1 MGEEMKKLN
10 FTIDKIYC
18 SAHKRAILSAKF
30 FREGFFQFQEKNNI
44 DKLPIYLKLNLH
56 ELGGIYM
63 GNKCFPGLNKKGV
76 KDLCNDIIIPEKE
89 KINDDNGWF

>member
-1 MGEEMKKLN
+1 M
-10 FTIDKIYC
+10 
-18 SAHKRAILSAKF
+18 
-30 FREGFFQFQEKNNI
+30 
-44 DKLPIYLKLNLH
+44 KLNLH